1 MAKREMKSKNV
12 EVTKVEHVEDD
23 VAGQTAVPKEQKKE
37 GGVTRG
43 VVVGCEKLNIR
54 KAPKTDAAVVT
65 VVDAGTEL
73 RIADIEKA
81 INGWY
86 KVENGWCMSKYV
98 KVK

>member
-12 EVTKVEHVEDD
+12 EVTK
-23 VAGQTAVPKEQKKE
+23 AVPKEQKKE

-73 RIADIEKA
+73 RIADIDKA